1 MPYEM
6 KFGRQTDLKERP
18 ILRVIAI
25 NIKRST
31 LIREHMKIKD
41 VCGFVGTLTLLNS
54 RYRFLVDRWMSKD
67 WFD

>member
-1 MPYEM
+1 M

-31 LIREHMKIKD
+31 LIREQMKIKD
-41 VCGFVGTLTLLNS
+41 VCGFVDTLTITCLNS
-54 RYRFLVDRWMSKD
+54 RYRFLFDRWMPKD
-67 WFD
+67 WYD